1 MDKKTDLFT
10 LPNLLS
16 GYRLLSF
23 PFLFYLIAA
32 GNKNL
37 FIPLYGFNL
46 FTDILDG
53 WIARK
58 FHLQS
63 AIGAK
68 LDSLADTGSI
78 ILAIYAMIVFENVF
92 IDNHLLQIILII
104 TLYILPY
111 VVALLK
117 FKKFPSLHL
126 YSAKVTGYA
135 QAIFFLLL
143 FSGNCPEWYFYL
155 MMIISCLSYME
166 EITCLILMKEL
177 KANARSIYHIYNES
191 V

>member
-1 MDKKTDLFT
+1 MDNKKDLLT

-23 PFLFYLIAA
+23 PFLFYLIVA

-58 FHLQS
+58 FHLQTV
-63 AIGAK
+63 IGAR

-78 ILAIYAMIVFENVF
+78 ILAIVAMIVFEKVF
-92 IDNHLLQIILII
+92 IDTHFLQITILII
-104 TLYILPY
+104 LYILPY
-111 VVALLK
+111 ILSILK
-117 FKKFPSLHL
+117 FKKLPSLHL
-126 YSAKVTGYA
+126 YSAKVTGYV
-135 QAIFFLLL
+135 QAIFYLLL
-143 FSGNCPEWYFYL
+143 FSGYCPEWYFYFML
-155 MMIISCLSYME
+155 LISCISYLE
-166 EITCLILMKEL
+166 EIL
-177 KANARSIYHIYNES
+177 ARNF
-191 V
+191 